1 MSTAM
6 KLNLIYHNL
15 IILSAK
21 VHNDSACVFHIMR
34 IISIYTQ
41 GCSNEFEFGVTVF
54 EEHNV

>member
-6 KLNLIYHNL
+6 KLNFMFYIL

-21 VHNDSACVFHIMR
+21 VHNDSACVFPITK

-41 GCSNEFEFGVTVF
+41 GRSNAFEFGVTVF